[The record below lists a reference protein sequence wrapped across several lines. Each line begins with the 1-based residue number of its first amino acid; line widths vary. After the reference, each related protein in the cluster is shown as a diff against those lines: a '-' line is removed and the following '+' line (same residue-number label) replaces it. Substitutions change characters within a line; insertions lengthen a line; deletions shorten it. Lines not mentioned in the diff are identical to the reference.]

1 MYARSRAR
9 ASIRRNPLRRHTC
22 AACPMNS
29 SPGVTKW
36 QPSRVKETSMTKL
49 WQKGYHLHE
58 QVERFEAAQ
67 NSELDVRL
75 IRQDVWGS
83 LAHIAMLEKIGV
95 LAEPEHRVLKEA
107 LCSILQMEA
116 AHEFSITLADEDVH
130 TRIENYLVEAA
141 GAAGKK
147 IHLARS
153 RNDQVLVDL
162 RLYGKE
168 QLHHVAAGLCDLCAA
183 LLELAGTHTDTPMP
197 GYTHMQRAML
207 SSVGLWAA
215 SFAEA
220 LLDDEQLLSAAY
232 VLNDQSPLGSAAGY
246 GVPIAIDRQYCAD
259 LLGFS
264 RVQNNVIYVQ
274 NSRGKIEA
282 AIVQALMQIMLDLS
296 KLAQDILLFTT
307 VEYGFFQMPQELCT
321 GSSIMPQKR
330 NLGVMEL
337 VRARTQT
344 MLALQQQ
351 ILGIV
356 SGLPSGYNMD
366 YQETKRPFMEALDLV
381 QESLEIC
388 TLVVSKLEVN
398 VEHLM
403 AACTFE
409 LFAADRAYELASVAK
424 VPFRDAYRIVG
435 EEVTEQLDRNMP
447 LPVES
452 QQQLS
457 KRLSAR
463 NHLGG
468 AGNLGLV
475 AINDQLEQ
483 VKSQWEERTETFTK
497 TIETLVGTASEEY

>member
-1 MYARSRAR
+1 
-9 ASIRRNPLRRHTC
+9 
-22 AACPMNS
+22 
-29 SPGVTKW
+29 
-36 QPSRVKETSMTKL
+36 MTKL
-49 WQKGYHLHE
+49 WQKGYDLNE

-67 NSELDVRL
+67 NSLLDARL
-75 IRQDVWGS
+75 IRHDVWGS
-83 LAHIAMLEKIGV
+83 LAHIAMLAKIGV
-95 LAEPEHRVLKEA
+95 LSESEHKVLKDA
-107 LCSILQMEA
+107 LSNVIELETV
-116 AHEFSITLADEDVH
+116 HEFTVTLADEDVH
-130 TRIENYLVEAA
+130 TRVENYLIATA

-147 IHLARS
+147 IHMARS

-168 QLHHVAAGLCDLCAA
+168 QLHNVAATLCNFCSA
-183 LLELAGTHTDTPMP
+183 LLELADAHTHTPMP

-220 LLDDEQLLSAAY
+220 LINDEQLLSAVY
-232 VLNDQSPLGSAAGY
+232 KLNDQSPLGSAAGY

-282 AIVQALMQIMLDLS
+282 AIVQALVQIMLDLS
-296 KLAQDILLFTT
+296 KLAQDILLFST
-307 VEYGFFQMPQELCT
+307 VEYGFFQIPQELCT

-381 QESLEIC
+381 QECLEIC

-398 VEHLM
+398 AERLTS
-403 AACTFE
+403 ACTFE
-409 LFAADRAYELASVAK
+409 LFAADRAYELATIAK
-424 VPFRDAYRIVG
+424 LPFRDAYRIVG
-435 EEVTEQLDRNMP
+435 AEVTAQLDRHLP

-452 QQQLS
+452 QEQLAE
-457 KRLSAR
+457 RLAAR
-463 NHLGG
+463 SHVGG
-468 AGNLGLV
+468 AGNLGLAQV
-475 AINDQLEQ
+475 KEQLEEARA
-483 VKSQWEERTETFTK
+483 VWEKRIETFTA
-497 TIETLVGTASEEY
+497 TIQKLLGTYVTPTQEG

>member
-1 MYARSRAR
+1 
-9 ASIRRNPLRRHTC
+9 
-22 AACPMNS
+22 
-29 SPGVTKW
+29 
-36 QPSRVKETSMTKL
+36 MTKL
-49 WQKGYHLHE
+49 WQKDYQLND

-67 NSELDVRL
+67 NSLLDARL
-75 IRQDVWGS
+75 IRHDVWGS
-83 LAHIAMLEKIGV
+83 LAHVAMLTKSGV
-95 LAEPEHRVLKEA
+95 LTKSEHRVLIDA
-107 LCSILQMEA
+107 LCNILELEDEHA
-116 AHEFSITLADEDVH
+116 FTVTLEDEDVH
-130 TRIENYLVEAA
+130 TCVENFLAA
-141 GAAGKK
+141 NAGPVGKK
-147 IHLARS
+147 IHMARS

-168 QLHHVAAGLCDLCAA
+168 QLLIVLTKLCNLCSALIDLAVSHA
-183 LLELAGTHTDTPMP
+183 DIPMP

-207 SSVGLWAA
+207 SSVGLWAS

-220 LLDDEQLLSAAY
+220 LLDDEKLLSAAY
-232 VLNDQSPLGSAAGY
+232 QFNDQSPLGSAAGY
-246 GVPIAIDRQYCAD
+246 GVPIDIDRQYCAD

-264 RVQNNVIYVQ
+264 QVQNNVIYVQ

-282 AIVQALMQIMLDLS
+282 AIVQALAQIMLDLS

-351 ILGIV
+351 ILGII

-398 VEHLM
+398 VEHLI

-409 LFAADRAYELASVAK
+409 LFAADRAYELATIDK
-424 VPFRDAYRIVG
+424 LPFRDAYRIVG
-435 EEVTEQLDRNMP
+435 EEVTQQLDRHLALP
-447 LPVES
+447 LES
-452 QQQLS
+452 QEQLAE
-457 KRLSAR
+457 RLAAR
-463 NHLGG
+463 SHLGG
-468 AGNLGLV
+468 AGNLGL
-475 AINDQLEQ
+475 AKAQKHLEE
-483 VKSQWEERTETFTK
+483 VKSVWESRKETFTEAIQK
-497 TIETLVGTASEEY
+497 LVGNE

>member
-1 MYARSRAR
+1 M
-9 ASIRRNPLRRHTC
+9 
-22 AACPMNS
+22 
-29 SPGVTKW
+29 
-36 QPSRVKETSMTKL
+36 
-49 WQKGYHLHE
+49 
-58 QVERFEAAQ
+58 
-67 NSELDVRL
+67 
-75 IRQDVWGS
+75 
-83 LAHIAMLEKIGV
+83 
-95 LAEPEHRVLKEA
+95 
-107 LCSILQMEA
+107 
-116 AHEFSITLADEDVH
+116 
-130 TRIENYLVEAA
+130 
-141 GAAGKK
+141 
-147 IHLARS
+147 ARS

-168 QLHHVAAGLCDLCAA
+168 QLHSVAAGLCDLCSA
-183 LLELAGTHTDTPMP
+183 LLELAGTHMSTPMP

-232 VLNDQSPLGSAAGY
+232 KLNDQSPLGSAAGY

-274 NSRGKIEA
+274 NSRGKVEA
-282 AIVQALMQIMLDLS
+282 AIVQALAQIMLDLS

-307 VEYGFFQMPQELCT
+307 VEYGFFHVPQELCT

-366 YQETKRPFMEALDLV
+366 YQETKRPFIEALDLV
-381 QESLEIC
+381 QDSLEIC
-388 TLVVSKLEVN
+388 TLVASSLGVN
-398 VEHLM
+398 AARLA

-409 LFAADRAYELASVAK
+409 LFAADRAYELATVARL
-424 VPFRDAYRIVG
+424 PFRDAYRIVG
-435 EEVTEQLDRNMP
+435 AEVTAQLDRHLP

-452 QQQLS
+452 QEQLAE
-457 KRLSAR
+457 RLAAR
-463 NHLGG
+463 SHLGG
-468 AGNLGLV
+468 AGNLGL
-475 AINDQLEQ
+475 AQAQERLEEARAD
-483 VKSQWEERTETFTK
+483 WEKRKETFTAA
-497 TIETLVGTASEEY
+497 IQELVGNEG